1 MKEFHRDFFNKQFSH
16 NSKETQT
23 KKKKAKQKYLEDFQL
38 HSSLFKIFLLLAMI
52 RKIRMIKCSF

>member
-38 HSSLFKIFLLLAMI
+38 HSSLF
-52 RKIRMIKCSF
+52 